1 MIMNHAAMKRPLL
14 VFLSVLCLCSHA
26 FAQITVNGVA
36 DKGVYANQTTFTIAQ
51 AAGWTCDA
59 RLDGVPVPVGSAVL
73 VNKVDYH
80 ELIVN
85 RTNDATAAVESALYR
100 FIIGSSERGGSENGI
115 PLWTPPVLIPSATA
129 EFAGAHLSLLAPAA
143 FPTNCAIPIVAWV
156 LNDAGHAVRA
166 NSSLFSTG
174 HPTIPIKRGVGSGF
188 LGTTNPAG
196 WLNYDASLAGLQTHR
211 SIMIESATEWTPIAG
226 VLSGSIVWPP
236 NSRIHVTNSLT
247 IPAGSTLTIGA
258 GTLVRL
264 DSRVDIKLDGT
275 MTANGTL
282 DQPVVFF
289 PSNPAQPWGGFLLE
303 LNSSRLQATGTIFT
317 GSGAEPYWFGSNGR
331 PHSHRA
337 EQALFYC
344 TNAPTINLLDSAA
357 IYLAGQL
364 GHSVNGGVV
373 TLTRFLMQHTTS
385 GGEFTGAGFTVND
398 SAFIECPDDTSNFVD
413 GDNDALYIVNGTH
426 GFTNTLFGW
435 TKDDGVD
442 SGGSGAGLLNFQ
454 DCWFENIMHEG
465 GALSGTAKVVNH
477 YHGVFIN
484 CGQGLE
490 SGYEGPVGTLDDCL
504 LIGNET
510 GGRFGDNY
518 AAAYTGS
525 LRATNSILIHN
536 YRDIWGLNWQD
547 WMWRTN
553 AMTIQGNWLTA
564 ALPQHPDNFV
574 WQPDSDAPRL
584 AAFMTAPANA
594 SVGLGFALP
603 ASQFGWSELTHG
615 LPVRL
620 STFTTQTVSVDY
632 TVESPGHILELGTLV
647 FTPGEILKTI
657 TPAAV
662 ANDAGLVRVSLRHS
676 IHAELTGLD
685 EIFFVPPPVTANY
698 FLVSA
703 GASWRY
709 QDTGEDAG
717 TDWRLNTFSDAG
729 WSSGPAKLGYGG
741 LDEATT
747 IRSNG
752 VSGPIITTYF
762 RHTFPVAA
770 SETIG
775 GLTLRLK
782 RDDGGIVYLNGTPV
796 FSSNMPNGPVD
807 YLTPA
812 YLAADNG
819 QSWFTTNVPP
829 ALLQKGTNLIA
840 VEIHQES
847 TTNSD
852 LSFDLSLEATPGAG
866 LRLLEYSDERILAWD
881 DASFILEQTTDLG
894 PSAEWSMAAQSSPAA
909 VNFDSAQRFYRLKKK

>member
-1 MIMNHAAMKRPLL
+1 MR
-14 VFLSVLCLCSHA
+14 A

-36 DKGVYANQTTFTIAQ
+36 DKAAYVNQATFTIVQ
-51 AAGWTCDA
+51 AAGWTYDA
-59 RLDGVPVPVGSAVL
+59 RLDGTPVPVGSAVL

-80 ELIVN
+80 ELIVK
-85 RTNDATAAVESALYR
+85 RTNDSTAAVESALYR
-100 FIIGSSERGGSENGI
+100 LIISSRERGDSENGI
-115 PLWTPPVLIPSATA
+115 PPWTPPVLIPSAPA
-129 EFAGAHLSLLAPAA
+129 EFAGAHLSLLAPSA

-156 LNDAGHAVRA
+156 LNDAGHAVRGNGSL
-166 NSSLFSTG
+166 NSSG
-174 HPTIPIKRGVGSGF
+174 HPGIPIKRGVGSGF

-196 WLNYDASLAGLQTHR
+196 LLRYDASLAGLQTHR
-211 SIMIESATEWTPIAG
+211 SIMIEADTVWTPVSG
-226 VLSGSIVWPP
+226 SLSGSIVWPA
-236 NSRIHVTNSLT
+236 NSRMHVTHSLT
-247 IPAGSTLTIGA
+247 IPAGSSLTIGA

-275 MTANGTL
+275 MTVNGTL

-289 PSNPAQPWGGFLLE
+289 ASNPDQPWGGFLLE
-303 LNSSRLQATGTIFT
+303 LNSSRIQAAGTIFT
-317 GSGAEPYWFGSNGR
+317 GCGAEPYWFGSNGR

-344 TNAPTINLLDSAA
+344 TNAPTIILVDSVAMF
-357 IYLAGQL
+357 LAGQF
-364 GHSVNGGVV
+364 GHSVNGGAI

-385 GGEFTGAGFTVND
+385 GGEFTGANFTVND
-398 SAFIECPDDTSNFVD
+398 SAFIECPDGTSGFVD

-465 GALSGTAKVVNH
+465 DALSGTAKIVNH
-477 YHGVFIN
+477 NHGVFIN

-547 WMWRTN
+547 WLWRTN

-564 ALPQHPDNFV
+564 SLPQHPDNFV
-574 WQPDSDAPRL
+574 WQPDTDAPRL
-584 AAFMTAPANA
+584 AAFTTAPDNA
-594 SVGLGFALP
+594 SVGVGFAMP
-603 ASQFGWSELTHG
+603 ANQFGLSELTHG

-620 STFTTQTVSVDY
+620 STFTTRPVSVDY
-632 TVESPGHILELGTLV
+632 SVESPGRILEYGTLV
-647 FTPGEILKTI
+647 FTPGEILQTI
-657 TPAAV
+657 IPAAV

-676 IHAELTGLD
+676 IHAELTGLS
-685 EIFFVPPPVTANY
+685 EIFFVPASVSTNY

-709 QDTGEDAG
+709 LDTGEDAG
-717 TDWRLNTFSDAG
+717 TDWRLNAFSDAG
-729 WSSGPAKLGYGG
+729 WGSGPAKLGYGEM
-741 LDEATT
+741 DEATT
-747 IRSNG
+747 LRGNG
-752 VSGPIITTYF
+752 VNGPIITTYF

-775 GLTLRLK
+775 SLTLRLK
-782 RDDGGIVYLNGTPV
+782 RDDGGIVYVNGTPV
-796 FSSNMPNGPVD
+796 FSSNMPNGPVN

-812 YLAADNG
+812 YPATDDG
-819 QSWFTTNVPP
+819 QSWFTTNVSP

-840 VEIHQES
+840 VEIHQEGA
-847 TTNSD
+847 TNSD
-852 LSFDLSLEATPGAG
+852 LSFDLSLEATPGTG

-881 DASFILEQTTDLG
+881 DATFILEQTTDLT
-894 PSAEWSMAAQSSPAA
+894 PPAVWSTAAQSSPAA
-909 VNFDSAQRFYRLKKK
+909 VTFDAAQRFYRLRKK